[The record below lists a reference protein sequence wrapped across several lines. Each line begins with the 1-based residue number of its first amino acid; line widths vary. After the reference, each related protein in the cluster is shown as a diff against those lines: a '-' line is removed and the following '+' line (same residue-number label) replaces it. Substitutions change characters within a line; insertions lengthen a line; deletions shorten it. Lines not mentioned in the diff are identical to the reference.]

1 MCWLGP
7 GQEKFCNVL
16 TEQLLLRGAMLRKS
30 EWAVGVVVYTGM
42 QTKLKMNDEETPA
55 KTTQVSERFSLIALQ
70 YGLSAPE
77 LQWQC
82 RGEWRISPGVNG
94 KRLGQVEA
102 LMNRMIFLILKVQI
116 TLVIALGSLK
126 FIFMVTVEDNL
137 PYLNTAVEIGWV
149 DPACGMIIS
158 GRRLHER
165 VGLTQPY
172 GACDCRALDFFKCY
186 LNYLLLL
193 SPMVSL

>member
-94 KRLGQVEA
+94 KRLGQHNLFQYLDYPGEECA
-102 LMNRMIFLILKVQI
+102 FTRL
-116 TLVIALGSLK
+116 SL
-126 FIFMVTVEDNL
+126 
-137 PYLNTAVEIGWV
+137 
-149 DPACGMIIS
+149 C
-158 GRRLHER
+158 
-165 VGLTQPY
+165 
-172 GACDCRALDFFKCY
+172 
-186 LNYLLLL
+186 L
-193 SPMVSL
+193 SVWSS